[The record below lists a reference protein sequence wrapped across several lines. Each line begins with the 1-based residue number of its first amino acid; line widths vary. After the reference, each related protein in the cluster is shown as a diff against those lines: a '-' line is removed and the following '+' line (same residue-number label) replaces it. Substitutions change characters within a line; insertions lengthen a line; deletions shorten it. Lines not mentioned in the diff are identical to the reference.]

1 LNQTINSQPF
11 LTRTQTHTPHLHVR
25 KHTHA
30 HLRRPFFA
38 NIPKAKTAKIVRT
51 LIELV
56 AKVDGSTELQLQLCL
71 DTIEWCKQVSHLSFI
86 LKDSFFVVL
95 CVFIKTTLM
104 FV

>member
-1 LNQTINSQPF
+1 MYVHQ
-11 LTRTQTHTPHLHVR
+11 
-25 KHTHA
+25 HTHA

-71 DTIEWCKQVSHLSFI
+71 DTIEWCKQVSHLSF
-86 LKDSFFVVL
+86 LLRDSFLVVL
-95 CVFIKTTLM
+95 
-104 FV
+104 FVYLDNINVCLSIVTSHI